1 MAKCTTGE
9 KYICIRVWVKGCIIK
24 QCSVDA
30 KKKKKVGER
39 QIRIRMSSTQYP
51 EDVTRYIQ

>member
-1 MAKCTTGE
+1 MAKCTTVE
-9 KYICIRVWVKGCIIK
+9 KYICIRVWIKGCIIK

-30 KKKKKVGER
+30 KKKVGER
-39 QIRIRMSSTQYP
+39 QIRVRMSSIQYP